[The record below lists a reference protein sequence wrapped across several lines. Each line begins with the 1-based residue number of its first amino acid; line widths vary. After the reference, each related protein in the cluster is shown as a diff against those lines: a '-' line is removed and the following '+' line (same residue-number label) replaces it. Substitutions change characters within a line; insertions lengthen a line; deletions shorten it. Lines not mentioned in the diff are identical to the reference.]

1 MIWNIDELI
10 YQLSECKSMFSKLVT
25 TEMKDSVHLV
35 SFNQRPPE
43 GKSQNM
49 RWKQINW
56 IHGEYEYSPS

>member
-35 SFNQRPPE
+35 SFNDRPPE

>member
-1 MIWNIDELI
+1 MI
-10 YQLSECKSMFSKLVT
+10 SKLVT

-35 SFNQRPPE
+35 SFNDRPPE

>member
-10 YQLSECKSMFSKLVT
+10 YQLSECKSMISKLVT

-35 SFNQRPPE
+35 SFNDRPPE

>member
-1 MIWNIDELI
+1 
-10 YQLSECKSMFSKLVT
+10 MFSKLVT

-35 SFNQRPPE
+35 SFNERPPE